1 MTLEIRFKKSGKYWY
16 ILKTEFFNIY
26 TGSSIKELIKNYT
39 IKLSYCNISDY
50 KDVINFINNYEL
62 HTIKN
67 YNNIDQIVYD
77 YLEELI

>member
-16 ILKTEFFNIY
+16 ILKTD
-26 TGSSIKELIKNYT
+26 TGLSIKELIKNYT
-39 IKLSYCNISDY
+39 PKSSYCDISDY

-67 YNNIDQIVYD
+67 YNNIDQIVYE

>member
-16 ILKTEFFNIY
+16 ILKTEFFIY

-39 IKLSYCNISDY
+39 PKSSYCDTSEYYYVMN
-50 KDVINFINNYEL
+50 NINNYEL